1 MARNP
6 IKRPRQKLGELARQ
20 SGTHLSSLG
29 DVEQLAGVDIR
40 SDKERRDLWNQF
52 SHLFSAPSQELIDA
66 VMDHCAALALKRI
79 ARGELCLVRTCRL

>member
-20 SGTHLSSLG
+20 SGTRLCSLG

-40 SDKERRDLWNQF
+40 SEKERRDLWSQF
-52 SHLFSAPSQELIDA
+52 SHLFNAPTQELIDA
-66 VMDHCAALALKRI
+66 VMDHCAAIALKRI
-79 ARGELCLVRTCRL
+79 AVGELCLVRTQYA